1 MKFFWS
7 GPSAHPHLTS
17 CFFSEEVATINYM
30 HFHYYIYS
38 RRLQLMS
45 YIDYKARIMGFF
57 WLVGW
62 FYFFYTYIPD
72 FWSSD
77 WQLDILKNYLVKK

>member
-7 GPSAHPHLTS
+7 GPNAHPNLTS

-30 HFHYYIYS
+30 YFHYYIYS

-45 YIDYKARIMGFF
+45 YIDYKPRIVGFF
-57 WLVGW
+57 LFGWLVL
-62 FYFFYTYIPD
+62 FFYTYIPD
-72 FWSSD
+72 FWSTD
-77 WQLDILKNYLVKK
+77 WQLDILKKYLVKK

>member
-7 GPSAHPHLTS
+7 GPNAHPHLTS
-17 CFFSEEVATINYM
+17 CFFSEEVATINYI
-30 HFHYYIYS
+30 HFRYYIYS

-45 YIDYKARIMGFF
+45 YTDYKPRIVDFFVCLAGFI
-57 WLVGW
+57 L
-62 FYFFYTYIPD
+62 FYTYIPD